1 MPVAPHVPDGRAE
14 DVHDVGDVETEAF
27 VEAYVLQLVGL
38 EEADSVLAG
47 RATAAWLHQHELDSA
62 WLDGSVRSLRNRVAG
77 S

>member
-1 MPVAPHVPDGRAE
+1 MPDGRAE
-14 DVHDVGDVETEAF
+14 DVHDVGNAEAKAF
-27 VEAYVLQLVGL
+27 VEPYVLQRVGL

-47 RATAAWLHQHELDSA
+47 RATAAWLHHHELDSA